1 MTYRGY
7 AYQDPSSSSSKQ
19 QVDKSSA
26 PRPLGYKQQGGK
38 QEGFN
43 VPGAPEVVLPPDS
56 FLVLRLPF
64 VYHTV
69 EKNGNRRPMS
79 YQKDAPE
86 RSAWLVKGTTLRLLA
101 KGSGA
106 VEAVSW
112 Q

>member
-1 MTYRGY
+1 LLNV
-7 AYQDPSSSSSKQ
+7 YQDPSLTSSSKQ
-19 QVDKSSA
+19 QIEKPSA
-26 PRPLGYKQQGGK
+26 PKPPGYPHQGAK
-38 QEGFN
+38 QEGII

-69 EKNGNRRPMS
+69 EKNGIRRPLS
-79 YQKDAPE
+79 YQKDTPE
-86 RSAWLVKGTTLRLLA
+86 CSAWLVGGTTLRLLA

-106 VEAVSW
+106 AEAISW